1 MRVGGDIGMYGQTF
15 LLSLTARGLGGIP
28 LTSTG
33 FFAKTIREYLGIS
46 DDLKLLFA
54 IAFGNPDF
62 TAPVNSMKMGRAPL
76 LESVTFHQ

>member
-1 MRVGGDIGMYGQTF
+1 VRVGGDIGMYGQTF